1 MNGRKYPISLFI
13 IGFITNMIFHFFWLF
28 VPAIILLIVGIFVKP
43 CLFIGLDVLLI
54 DVIASFIGQLII
66 RKTCIEDSD
75 NPDFRAFQDT
85 VMKDGNWRENMAEYI
100 EQKMQDPENKI
111 ESDSESEDE

>member
-75 NPDFRAFQDT
+75 DPGFRTFQDT
-85 VMKDGNWRENMAEYI
+85 VMKDENWRENMAEYI
-100 EQKMQDPENKI
+100 EQKMQDPQNKI
-111 ESDSESEDE
+111 ESDSESEGE